1 MVWRRM
7 WRFLCRIVEL
17 ETLIGILKYKENSI
31 NSNSENNFP
40 SIIRVYFLFLHVKII
55 MDKKLTL
62 SLNASVVEKAKLYAK
77 DHGVSLSRM
86 IENYLSALTVK
97 EVNEDE
103 IVISPLVN
111 RLIGVIDLKID
122 DLNDYETDYTD
133 YLMEKYK

>member
-1 MVWRRM
+1 
-7 WRFLCRIVEL
+7 
-17 ETLIGILKYKENSI
+17 
-31 NSNSENNFP
+31 
-40 SIIRVYFLFLHVKII
+40 

-103 IVISPLVN
+103 IVVSPLVN

>member
-1 MVWRRM
+1 
-7 WRFLCRIVEL
+7 
-17 ETLIGILKYKENSI
+17 
-31 NSNSENNFP
+31 
-40 SIIRVYFLFLHVKII
+40 